1 MTALD
6 KIEELRT
13 LVLVVEAGSLSA
25 AARSLRVS
33 PNAVSRRVMRLE
45 SQLGVKLFHR
55 STRALSVTH
64 EGLLLY
70 TRARRAILELDAAH
84 DEIRDS
90 KGALS
95 GQVRVAIPGGAS
107 SPLVLERLAQ
117 LLDANPLLQL
127 QLSLANEPV
136 DPRAQPFDIVV
147 RVGPVADSRLVA
159 RRLAVSSWALA
170 ATPSYLARAAPVR
183 VPHDLRHHRCLR
195 YASQQPQDHWPLVN
209 KSGHVIK
216 VPVGGGFEADDTRIL
231 GDACY
236 AGLGIGVRPLAE
248 LQLAEREGRLAH
260 VLPEWRFAA
269 LEVHALLPQGSLR
282 VPRVAAVLAVLQEA
296 FARLA

>member
-1 MTALD
+1 MAAFD
-6 KIEELRT
+6 KIDELRT
-13 LVLVVEAGSLSA
+13 LVLVVDGGSLSA

-45 SQLGVKLFHR
+45 RQLGVKLFHR

-70 TRARRAILELDAAH
+70 TRARRALLELDAAH
-84 DEIRDS
+84 DEISES
-90 KGALS
+90 KAALS
-95 GQVRVAIPGGAS
+95 GLVRVAIPGGAS
-107 SPLVLERLAQ
+107 HPLVLGQLTQ

-136 DPRAQPFDIVV
+136 DPRAQAFDIVV
-147 RVGPVADSRLVA
+147 QVGPVADTRLVA
-159 RRLAVSSWALA
+159 RKLTVSSWALA
-170 ATPSYLARAAPVR
+170 ATPAYLARAAPVR
-183 VPHDLRHHRCLR
+183 TPHDLRHHRCLR
-195 YASQQPQDHWPLVN
+195 FASQQPQADWPLVDA
-209 KSGHVIK
+209 KGRTIK
-216 VPVGGGFEADDTRIL
+216 APVGGGFEADDTRVL

-236 AGLGIGVRPLAE
+236 AGLGIGVRPMAE
-248 LQLAEREGRLAH
+248 LRAAEREGRLVQ

-269 LEVHALLPQGSLR
+269 LDVHALLPQGSLR
-282 VPRVAAVLAVLQEA
+282 VPRVAAVLAVLQDA